1 MTQGSG
7 TEPAPS
13 ERESFGVSWSEIADA
28 LLLLAAGAGDGPA
41 DRRADAPGPP
51 ASEPEPTAAPPA
63 DAGPEE
69 EPGAPE
75 PPAPDERGDTPDP
88 GASVTHAPQP
98 AGAVRAVDASHG
110 APTGQAPE
118 SAAPAVGV
126 PAPSRRSAWPP
137 IRARELARA
146 LRPFKRT
153 TASVTQTELD
163 EAATAE
169 STALSLRWI
178 PRFRPLRERWMDV
191 VLVADVSS
199 SMAVW
204 RHTVTEF
211 EQVLRHTGAFRDIRV
226 HTLDGDRMAEAD
238 PPWHIGPSPLTVRP
252 PDRGRLTVFLV
263 TDGVGSGWR
272 SGRAARLLGDWARHA
287 SVAVVHVLT
296 QPVWHRTG
304 LPARLARVRVP
315 GPGAPNRTWKV
326 EGATAA
332 DAPVVPVLEL
342 TPSWLGRW
350 ARLAAGL
357 TAGAHDLWV
366 TSPGAGRHQEPADE
380 ESAPRDP
387 MERVSRFRADASPAA
402 WDLAARLAAIPL
414 NIPTME
420 HVLRTGAAGTGPGEL
435 AEVML
440 GGLLRRVGTA
450 PPDAVDI
457 AYEFHDGVRELMLS
471 AGESRDETRYLLR
484 STLELLSRTC
494 RPLRELGALLDDPRA
509 SPPDSPLPE
518 RLIPYAHVQVTV
530 TRALSGP
537 YLESSR
543 RLRSRLEQSTSAL
556 SARTGHPEVINVT
569 NGHKSPETAHGAR
582 GDQTPDAQSR
592 DIRNIPHI
600 PEISDSSIEGASVS
614 VPLVRSS
621 PPAEERRTGDPA
633 VWNVQPRN
641 PSFTGRAKE
650 LAALHQRL
658 TTDGA
663 TAVLPEALHGLGG
676 VGKTQIAIEY
686 VHQHAPEY
694 DVIWWISA
702 ERPEQIRQSLTQL
715 GAALG
720 LETGGEQ
727 EITIATVL
735 AALSQG
741 RPYRRW
747 MLVFDNAEDPET
759 VRRFFPSQTTGRIL
773 VTSRNAQWGRIAR
786 TVDIDVFT
794 TEESIELLARRGPEL
809 QREQAARIAQALG
822 NLPLALEQAAAWL
835 SETGMPVD
843 EYLHIFEDE
852 RADLDSQRSELLAA
866 GVPLDYPE
874 PVAAAWNMSLGRLA
888 ERHPGAHQLLQVC
901 SFFAPE
907 PIPRRIFAG
916 VRGVELPAELTQ
928 VLRSPVKLGEAIR
941 EINRYSLIKINHRDG
956 TIQMHR
962 LVRAVLVGRMSPQ
975 EQADMRHAAHV
986 LLANYDP
993 VDVAAVNWPR
1003 YAELLVHARFSRAL
1017 ECDDGWVR
1025 DMVVNIV
1032 RYLHGSGDYL
1042 TCREYGREVV
1052 DAWTSQRG
1060 DTDLQTLNVAGTL
1073 GHTLR
1078 ALGDFREAAELNDKS
1093 LRLLRESVGEDH
1105 PDTLAAIG
1113 AVSQNTQIRGD
1124 FGASV
1129 QLEEDRWRRAVRVFE
1144 DGDPTLLAA
1153 ANDHALALRLVGK
1166 YTQALTI
1173 DTQARDAANRSL
1185 GYDALLTLLITS
1197 NLSIDVR
1204 ESGDYLRSREMQEE
1218 TLQRVR
1224 HVIKDRAAP
1233 VSLIAAR
1240 TLAVARRKAGDHAGA
1255 LELNEETVRLYRS
1268 KFGERNLNVAAT
1280 VLNLSMDLRQNADLE
1295 KARAVGV
1302 QCLNTLRDL
1311 LGPRHPYTLA
1321 AAADLAV
1328 TRRLIGEVDEALAA
1342 DRETYELHC
1351 AALGEE
1357 HPASLG
1363 IAINL
1368 ASDHYALADYAEAIA
1383 IDERTLPLCRAQLS
1397 DDHPATLACSMNLSL
1412 DLRALGRNE
1421 EAQRLLAD
1429 TQERYRAK
1437 LGNSHPATVGC
1448 ARGMRADCDV
1458 EVHR

>member
-1 MTQGSG
+1 MTRDDG
-7 TEPAPS
+7 TEPAPADPG
-13 ERESFGVSWSEIADA
+13 SFGASWSEIADA
-28 LLLLAAGAGDGPA
+28 LVLLAVGAGEGTGERAADGP
-41 DRRADAPGPP
+41 PP
-51 ASEPEPTAAPPA
+51 PRPEPEAAEPPPA
-63 DAGPEE
+63 DAQGAEE
-69 EPGAPE
+69 EHGAPPSPAPPE
-75 PPAPDERGDTPDP
+75 QDARGETDPRAYTPDPDGAARADALLGAPAGPAPDGVPSAGGP
-88 GASVTHAPQP
+88 HAP
-98 AGAVRAVDASHG
+98 VRRA
-110 APTGQAPE
+110 
-118 SAAPAVGV
+118 
-126 PAPSRRSAWPP
+126 AWPA
-137 IRARELARA
+137 IRSRELARA
-146 LRPFKRT
+146 LRPFKRA
-153 TASVTQTELD
+153 TASATRTELD
-163 EAATAE
+163 EEATAD

-178 PRFRPLRERWMDV
+178 PQFRPLRERWMDA

-199 SMAVW
+199 SMTVW
-204 RHTVTEF
+204 RRTVADF

-226 HTLDGDRMAEAD
+226 HTLDGDRLAESE
-238 PPWHIGPSPLTVRP
+238 PPWRVGRSPLTVRP
-252 PDRGRLTVFLV
+252 PDRGRQVVFLV

-272 SGRAARLLGDWARHA
+272 GGRAARLLAEWARHA
-287 SVAVVHVLT
+287 SVAVVNVLGEA
-296 QPVWHRTG
+296 VWHRTG
-304 LPARLARVRVP
+304 LPAHLARVRVP
-315 GPGAPNRTWKV
+315 GPGAPNSTWQV
-326 EGATAA
+326 RGGTDTA
-332 DAPVVPVLEL
+332 VVPVLEL
-342 TPSWLGRW
+342 APAWLGRW
-350 ARLAAGL
+350 ARLATGL
-357 TAGAHDLWV
+357 AAGAHDVWV
-366 TSPGAGRHQEPADE
+366 TSPGAGRHPDPEAAAEP
-380 ESAPRDP
+380 PRDP

-402 WDLAARLAAIPL
+402 WELAARLAAIPL

-420 HVLRTGAAGTGPGEL
+420 HVLRAGGTRSGPGEL

-440 GGLLRRVGTA
+440 GGLLRRVGA
-450 PPDAVDI
+450 DPLDELDV

-471 AGESRDETRYLLR
+471 AAGSRDETRYLLR
-484 STLELLSRTC
+484 STLERLGRKWQ
-494 RPLRELGALLDDPRA
+494 PLRELGALLDDPRA
-509 SPPDSPLPE
+509 APGDLPLPE
-518 RLIPYAHVQVTV
+518 RLIPYAHVQVKV

-543 RLRSRLEQSTSAL
+543 VLRSRLEQSTSAL
-556 SARTGHPEVINVT
+556 PAQTDQSEVINVT
-569 NGHKSPETAHGAR
+569 NSRNSGTDRPQAGAASDRTADAPPTGIR
-582 GDQTPDAQSR
+582 DLPDAP
-592 DIRNIPHI
+592 D
-600 PEISDSSIEGASVS
+600 DSIKGAPVS
-614 VPLVRSS
+614 VPLVRSA
-621 PPAEERRTGDPA
+621 PPTEERRAGDPA

-641 PSFTGRAKE
+641 PSFTGRARE

-658 TTDGA
+658 TTEGA

-686 VHQHAPEY
+686 VHQHASEY

-735 AALSQG
+735 SALASG

-747 MLVFDNAEDPET
+747 MLVFDNAEDPEA
-759 VRRFFPSQTTGRIL
+759 VRRFFPAQNTGRIL

-809 QREQAARIAQALG
+809 QPEQAARIAQALG

-866 GVPLDYPE
+866 GVPVDYPE

-907 PIPRRIFAG
+907 PIPRRIFVG

-928 VLRSPVKLGEAIR
+928 VLRSPVKLGEALR
-941 EINRYSLIKINHRDG
+941 EINRYSLIKINHRDS

-975 EQADMRHAAHV
+975 EQADMRHAAHI
-986 LLANYDP
+986 LLANADP
-993 VDVAAVNWPR
+993 LDVAAGNWPR

-1017 ECDDGWVR
+1017 DCDDGWVR
-1025 DMVVNIV
+1025 DMVVNLI
-1032 RYLHGSGDYL
+1032 RYLYRSGDHL
-1042 TCREYGREVV
+1042 TCAEYGREVV
-1052 DAWTSQRG
+1052 ETWNGRRG
-1060 DTDLQTLNVAGTL
+1060 EADLQTLNVAGTL

-1078 ALGDFREAAELNDKS
+1078 ALGHFREASELNDRS

-1113 AVSQNTQIRGD
+1113 AVSQSTQVRGD
-1124 FGASV
+1124 FDASV
-1129 QLEEDRWRRAVRVFE
+1129 KLEEDRWRRAVRVFE

-1153 ANDHALALRLVGK
+1153 ANDYALALRLVGR
-1166 YTQALTI
+1166 YTRALDI

-1224 HVIKDRAAP
+1224 HVIKDRSAP

-1255 LELNEETVRLYRS
+1255 LELNEETLRLYRG

-1280 VLNLSMDLRQNADLE
+1280 VLNLSMDLRQNADLDR
-1295 KARAVGV
+1295 ARAVGV

-1311 LGPRHPYTLA
+1311 LGPRHPYALA
-1321 AAADLAV
+1321 AAADLSV
-1328 TRRLIGEVDEALAA
+1328 TRRLIGEVDEALAE
-1342 DRETYELHC
+1342 DKDTYAAHC
-1351 AALGEE
+1351 AVLGEE

-1368 ASDHYALADYAEAIA
+1368 ASDHYALADYTEALA
-1383 IDERTLPLCRAQLS
+1383 IDERTLPQCQARLS

-1412 DLRALGRNE
+1412 DLRALGRAE
-1421 EAQRLLAD
+1421 EAQRLHTATL
-1429 TQERYRAK
+1429 ERYRSV

>member
-1 MTQGSG
+1 VTRDGG
-7 TEPAPS
+7 TETTPTDPG
-13 ERESFGVSWSEIADA
+13 SFGASWSEIADA
-28 LLLLAAGAGDGPA
+28 LILLAVGAGEGTGERGADGPE
-41 DRRADAPGPP
+41 P
-51 ASEPEPTAAPPA
+51 ARSEPETAEPPPA
-63 DAGPEE
+63 DAQGAEE
-69 EPGAPE
+69 EHGASPTPAPPEQGVARDEAGPRTYAPDPDGTARADALLGAPAG
-75 PPAPDERGDTPDP
+75 PAPDGVPSTGGP
-88 GASVTHAPQP
+88 HAP
-98 AGAVRAVDASHG
+98 AHRA
-110 APTGQAPE
+110 
-118 SAAPAVGV
+118 
-126 PAPSRRSAWPP
+126 AWPA

-146 LRPFKRT
+146 LRPFKRA
-153 TASVTQTELD
+153 TASATQTELD
-163 EAATAE
+163 EEATAE
-169 STALSLRWI
+169 STALSLRWV
-178 PRFRPLRERWMDV
+178 PQFRPLRERWMDA

-199 SMAVW
+199 SMTVW
-204 RHTVTEF
+204 RRTVSDF

-226 HTLDGDRMAEAD
+226 HTLDGDRMAESD
-238 PPWHIGPSPLTVRP
+238 PPWRVGRSPLTVRL
-252 PDRGRLTVFLV
+252 PDRGRQVVFLV
-263 TDGVGSGWR
+263 TDGVGPGWR
-272 SGRAARLLGDWARHA
+272 GGRAARLLAEWARHA
-287 SVAVVHVLT
+287 SVAVVNVLGEA
-296 QPVWHRTG
+296 VWHRTG
-304 LPARLARVRVP
+304 LPAHLARVRVP
-315 GPGAPNRTWKV
+315 GPGAPNSTWQV
-326 EGATAA
+326 RGGTDTA
-332 DAPVVPVLEL
+332 VVPVLEL
-342 TPSWLGRW
+342 APAWFGRW
-350 ARLAAGL
+350 ARLATGL
-357 TAGAHDLWV
+357 AAGAHDVWV
-366 TSPGAGRHQEPADE
+366 TSPGAGGHPDPAAVPEP
-380 ESAPRDP
+380 PRDP

-402 WDLAARLAAIPL
+402 WELAARLAAIPL

-420 HVLRTGAAGTGPGEL
+420 HLLRTGGARTGPGEL

-440 GGLLRRVGTA
+440 GGLLRRVGTD
-450 PPDAVDI
+450 PLDELDV

-471 AGESRDETRYLLR
+471 AAESRDETRYLLR
-484 STLELLSRTC
+484 STLERLGRKWQ
-494 RPLRELGALLDDPRA
+494 PLRELGALLDDPRA
-509 SPPDSPLPE
+509 SPGDLPLPE
-518 RLIPYAHVQVTV
+518 RLIPYAHVQVKV

-543 RLRSRLEQSTSAL
+543 VLRSRLEQSTSAPP
-556 SARTGHPEVINVT
+556 AQTDQPEVINVT
-569 NGHKSPETAHGAR
+569 NSRNSDTDRPQAGAASDRTA
-582 GDQTPDAQSR
+582 DAPPT
-592 DIRNIPHI
+592 DIRDLPDV
-600 PEISDSSIEGASVS
+600 PDDSIKGAPVS

-621 PPAEERRTGDPA
+621 PPTEERRAGDPA

-641 PSFTGRAKE
+641 PSFTGRARE

-658 TTDGA
+658 TTEGA

-735 AALSQG
+735 SALGSG

-747 MLVFDNAEDPET
+747 MLVFDNAEDPDT
-759 VRRFFPSQTTGRIL
+759 VRRFFPAQNTGRIL

-786 TVDIDVFT
+786 TVDIDVFS

-866 GVPLDYPE
+866 GVPVDYPE

-907 PIPRRIFAG
+907 PIPRRIFVG

-928 VLRSPVKLGEAIR
+928 VLRSPVRLGEALR
-941 EINRYSLIKINHRDG
+941 EINRYSLVKINHRDS

-975 EQADMRHAAHV
+975 EQADMRHAAHI
-986 LLANYDP
+986 LLANADP
-993 VDVAAVNWPR
+993 VDVAAGNWPR

-1017 ECDDGWVR
+1017 DCDDGWVR
-1025 DMVVNIV
+1025 DMVVNLI
-1032 RYLHGSGDYL
+1032 RYLYRSGDHL
-1042 TCREYGREVV
+1042 TCAEYGREVV
-1052 DAWTSQRG
+1052 DTWTGRRG
-1060 DTDLQTLNVAGTL
+1060 EADLQTLDVAGTL

-1078 ALGDFREAAELNDKS
+1078 ALGHFREASELNDRS

-1113 AVSQNTQIRGD
+1113 AVSQSTQVRGD
-1124 FGASV
+1124 FDASV
-1129 QLEEDRWRRAVRVFE
+1129 KLEEDRWRRAVRVFE

-1153 ANDHALALRLVGK
+1153 ANDYALALRLVGQ
-1166 YTQALTI
+1166 YTRARDI

-1224 HVIKDRAAP
+1224 HVIKDRSAP

-1255 LELNEETVRLYRS
+1255 LELNEETLRLYRG

-1280 VLNLSMDLRQNADLE
+1280 VLNLSMDLRQNADLDR
-1295 KARAVGV
+1295 ARAVGV

-1311 LGPRHPYTLA
+1311 LGPRHPYALA
-1321 AAADLAV
+1321 AAADLSV
-1328 TRRLIGEVDEALAA
+1328 TRRLIGEVDEALTE
-1342 DRETYELHC
+1342 DKDTYTAHC
-1351 AALGEE
+1351 AVLGEE

-1368 ASDHYALADYAEAIA
+1368 ASDHYALADYTEALT
-1383 IDERTLPLCRAQLS
+1383 IDERTLPLCRARLS

-1412 DLRALGRNE
+1412 DLRALGRTE
-1421 EAQRLLAD
+1421 EAQRLHTTTL
-1429 TQERYRAK
+1429 ERYRSA